1 MLQIIAVEK
10 GKEGVYLIKGIKGLL
25 LDGPKKLEIF
35 MLGRIGRNITEE
47 Y

>member
-25 LDGPKKLEIF
+25 LDGPKKLRD
-35 MLGRIGRNITEE
+35 LHVGKNR
-47 Y
+47 